1 MVKFL
6 EQTQND
12 CLILR
17 SDKTNVIKWSLDAA
31 FAVHP
36 DMKSHTGAV
45 MTLGKGSIQS
55 ASTKQKVNTR
65 SSTEAELVSVDDII
79 SKIMWTT
86 RFLEEQ
92 GYDVRDTII
101 YRDNMS
107 SIKLENNGKASSGKR
122 TRHMD
127 IKFFYITDMIE
138 RGLV

>member
-45 MTLGKGSIQS
+45 MTLGKGSMQS
-55 ASTKQKVNTR
+55 ASTKQKVNTH
-65 SSTEAELVSVDDII
+65 SLTEVELVSVDDII
-79 SKIMWTT
+79 SKVVWMT
-86 RFLEEQ
+86 
-92 GYDVRDTII
+92 
-101 YRDNMS
+101 
-107 SIKLENNGKASSGKR
+107 
-122 TRHMD
+122 
-127 IKFFYITDMIE
+127 
-138 RGLV
+138 